1 MLKRLRVKN
10 FALIEKLDLQFS
22 PEFNVFT
29 GETGAGKSIILGAL
43 NLLFGDRASS
53 EIFREGEEELFVE
66 GNFGI
71 PGQDEDLLI
80 RREMY
85 RGGRS
90 YVFINDKQ
98 VTLHTLKETT
108 LHLAEIMGQHQ
119 HQNMLNPANHVDILD
134 RFGNLEG
141 SADRFKK
148 LFDEWK
154 SLKSDIEKLVNT
166 RQELLQRADYLKFQL
181 SEIESAK
188 LGINEEEELIQER
201 KILKNAATLKEL
213 SSTIYSILYDDDN
226 SVYERVNQCRDY
238 FNRLKE
244 IDINL
249 PVKHEDVENL
259 AIITEELGKAAAAYG
274 ESIEDDPLRLYWI
287 ENRLAEIDGL
297 KSKYGENVHTILEYA
312 EKIKGEIDVSDNFD
326 IRIRELNRELD
337 SKTESLIN
345 SGLELDGLRQDSS
358 EKLASQLKRS
368 LSAMGM
374 GKMNFVTRFFEP
386 EIGYEIE
393 YNGKQYSVNEVGLS
407 QLEFFISPN
416 PGEGLKPLRKIAS
429 GGEISRVMLA
439 TKTAIAE
446 KDNIGLLIFDEV
458 DTGIGGK
465 VARMVGKL

>member
-22 PEFNVFT
+22 PEFNIFT

-108 LHLAEIMGQHQ
+108 SHLAEIMGQHQ

-141 SADRFKK
+141 CADRFKK

-154 SLKSDIEKLVNT
+154 SLKADIEKLVNT
-166 RQELLQRADYLKFQL
+166 RRELLHRADYLKFQL

-259 AIITEELGKAAAAYG
+259 AIITEELGKAA
-274 ESIEDDPLRLYWI
+274 
-287 ENRLAEIDGL
+287 
-297 KSKYGENVHTILEYA
+297 
-312 EKIKGEIDVSDNFD
+312 
-326 IRIRELNRELD
+326 
-337 SKTESLIN
+337 
-345 SGLELDGLRQDSS
+345 
-358 EKLASQLKRS
+358 
-368 LSAMGM
+368 
-374 GKMNFVTRFFEP
+374 
-386 EIGYEIE
+386 
-393 YNGKQYSVNEVGLS
+393 
-407 QLEFFISPN
+407 
-416 PGEGLKPLRKIAS
+416 
-429 GGEISRVMLA
+429 
-439 TKTAIAE
+439 
-446 KDNIGLLIFDEV
+446 
-458 DTGIGGK
+458 
-465 VARMVGKL
+465 